1 MNQGVQTGVAEWEEP
16 RHSGRLV
23 VPPYPTISHFAT
35 RFPTFPSDGRRPTS
49 RECANFGSSKRHLAG
64 GEEWVEG
71 PLRPPVYR
79 QERDLGAILRA
90 DRPLGGFL
98 AVRRNPHPAALLL
111 VA

>member
-1 MNQGVQTGVAEWEEP
+1 MAA
-16 RHSGRLV
+16 GRLERV
-23 VPPYPTISHFAT
+23 RQFWLYQAGL
-35 RFPTFPSDGRRPTS
+35 R
-49 RECANFGSSKRHLAG
+49 G

-71 PLRPPVYR
+71 PLRAPDCG

-98 AVRRNPHPAALLL
+98 AVRRNPRAAALLQ